1 MSKLHQ
7 LKELGQSIWLDF
19 IRRSYL
25 LEGKLKAL
33 VDDGLGGVTS
43 NPTIFEK
50 AIAGSSDYD
59 EALQKLV
66 QANKSVNEIYEALA
80 IEDISMA
87 AQQLRPVYDKT
98 DGADGFV
105 SLEVDPTLAHN
116 TEKTIE
122 EAIRLYETVNQP
134 NVMIKVPA
142 TPAGIPAIETL
153 IAAGVN
159 INVTLIFSVENYRDV
174 AYAYING
181 LKKLAKTGPTV
192 KGGHPVNR
200 IGSVASFFVSRVDSA
215 VDNQL
220 KEIGN
225 TTLLGKIAIA
235 NAKVA
240 YKLFQE
246 IFNEQNAEWKQ
257 LQQLG
262 ARVQRPLWASTS
274 TKNPDYPDTMYV
286 DNLIGPYTVNTV
298 PPNTLDAFLDHGIVA
313 ETITKNVEEAEAQLK
328 ELTRL
333 GIDLDKITDKLQE
346 DGVESFAKS
355 FESLMGSIAEK
366 RQKLLGEQ
374 QNFSVRADKFKNDI
388 DSETEQ
394 QKKNEIVNRL
404 WQRDHTIWK
413 DDPTEITNRLGWL
426 DSPEKMMD
434 AVPEITE
441 FVDQLLAEGYT
452 NATLLGMG
460 GSSLAPELFAKTFD
474 IRDGYLN
481 LTVLDSTHPETVES
495 VWKNSNPQKTIYIVS
510 TKSGGTVETLSF
522 TKYMYNKCL
531 EEMGE
536 DEAGKHFVAIT
547 DPGSGLV
554 QLAKKLNFRKI
565 FLNDPNIG
573 GRYSA
578 LSFFGLVPAALCGVD
593 IHKLLERAER
603 AVEISKQPL
612 ESGNN
617 EAVTLGIVMGKLA
630 TLGVDKLTLVTSP
643 DVAAFGA
650 WLEQLIAESTGKE
663 GKGIL
668 PVDGEPLSSLETY
681 RKDRL
686 FVHITTGS
694 DSQNTETLQQF
705 AEAGFPVITIRLND
719 LYDLGKEFFR
729 WEVATAISGAVLRI
743 NPFDQPNVESA
754 KISAR
759 EMLAA
764 YQKDGKL
771 PEESAD
777 LQTEWLA
784 VFGTKANSPANVLET
799 FLAGAHSDAVPMPYI
814 AIQAFVRQTE
824 STDRLLQSLRV
835 KLLQRYRCAT
845 TLGYGPRFLHST
857 GQLHKG
863 DAGNGYF
870 IQFTQEIKKD
880 VPIPDQAGMDFSS
893 VTFGTLLLAQALG
906 DRKALL
912 DANRKVLRIHVKDIE
927 KALTELEKAL

>member
-7 LKELGQSIWLDF
+7 LQALGQSIWLDF

-33 VDDGLGGVTS
+33 VDEGLGGVTS

-59 EALQKLV
+59 EALQQLV
-66 QANKSVNEIYEALA
+66 QANKSVGEIYEALA
-80 IEDISMA
+80 IEDISLA
-87 AQQLRPVYDKT
+87 ARQLRPIYDET
-98 DGADGFV
+98 NGADGFV
-105 SLEVDPTLAHN
+105 SLEVNPTLAHD
-116 TEKTIE
+116 TEKTVH
-122 EAIRLYETVNQP
+122 EALRLYEAVNHP

-159 INVTLIFSVENYRDV
+159 INVTLIFSIENYRQV
-174 AYAYING
+174 ANAYING

-200 IGSVASFFVSRVDSA
+200 IGSVASFFVSRVDNA

-246 IFNEQNAEWKQ
+246 IFSPENDNWKQ

-274 TKNPDYPDTMYV
+274 TKNPSYPDTMYV
-286 DNLIGPYTVNTV
+286 DELIGPHTVNTV
-298 PPNTLDAFLDHGIVA
+298 PPNTLEAFLDHGIVA
-313 ETITKNVEEAEAQLK
+313 ETITKNVEVAETQLK

-333 GIDLDKITDKLQE
+333 GIDLEKITDKLQE

-355 FESLMGSIAEK
+355 FESLMDSIAEK
-366 RQKLLGEQ
+366 RQKLMGEKQ
-374 QNFSVRADKFKNDI
+374 SFSVRADKFKNEI
-388 DSETEQ
+388 DSESEQ

-404 WQRDHTIWK
+404 WRRDHTLWK
-413 DDPTEITNRLGWL
+413 EDPTEITNRLGWL
-426 DSPEKMMD
+426 DSPGEMID
-434 AVPEITE
+434 ALPEIAE
-441 FVDQLLAEGYT
+441 FVDQLLADGYT
-452 NATLLGMG
+452 HAILLGMG
-460 GSSLAPELFAKTFD
+460 GSSLAPELFSKTFD
-474 IRDGYLN
+474 TRDGYLN
-481 LTVLDSTHPETVES
+481 LTVLDSTHPETVET
-495 VWKNSNPQKTIYIVS
+495 VWKSSQPQKTLYIVS
-510 TKSGGTVETLSF
+510 TKSGSTVETLSF
-522 TKYMYNKCL
+522 TKYIYNKCL
-531 EEMGE
+531 EELGE
-536 DEAGKHFVAIT
+536 SETGKHFVAIT
-547 DPGSGLV
+547 DPGSSLE
-554 QLAKKLNFRKI
+554 QLAKKLNFRKT

-578 LSFFGLVPAALCGVD
+578 LSYFGLVPAALCGVD

-603 AVEISKQPL
+603 AVESSKQPI
-612 ESGNN
+612 GTGDN
-617 EAVTLGIVMGKLA
+617 EAFTLGIIMGKLA
-630 TLGVDKLTLVTSP
+630 TLGIDKLTLITSP

-663 GKGIL
+663 GKGIV
-668 PVDGEPLSSLETY
+668 PVDGEPLALIETY
-681 RKDRL
+681 RKDRW
-686 FVHITTGS
+686 FVHITTGNDTQNS
-694 DSQNTETLQQF
+694 DKLQQL
-705 AEAGFPVITIRLND
+705 AEAGFPVISIRLNN
-719 LYDLGKEFFR
+719 LFDLGREFFR
-729 WEVATAISGAVLRI
+729 WEIATAVSGIVMQI

-771 PEESAD
+771 PEDSAD
-777 LQTEWLA
+777 LQSEWMA
-784 VFGTKANSPANVLET
+784 IYGTKANSPAEALKVFLESANT
-799 FLAGAHSDAVPMPYI
+799 DTIPMPYI
-814 AIQAFVRQTE
+814 AIQAFVHQTDL
-824 STDRLLQSLRV
+824 TDRLLQSLRV
-835 KLLQRYRCAT
+835 KLLKHYRCAT

-863 DAGNGYF
+863 DAGNGLF
-870 IQFTQEIKKD
+870 IQITQEIVND
-880 VPIPDQAGMDFSS
+880 IPIPDQAGMDFSS
-893 VTFGTLLLAQALG
+893 VSFGILLLAQALG

-912 DANRKVLRIHVKDIE
+912 NANRKVLRIHVKDIE
-927 KALTELEKAL
+927 KALTELEKGL